1 MIMKKYIYSI
11 LTMVFAGI
19 AFSCEDTSLDPLQMD
34 NVKKGTI
41 LALRGQQ
48 LTNIYTL
55 GLPGAELFPRAIEGT
70 ETFDFDAE
78 YLADDPSTL
87 ESFDIY
93 VEKKLA
99 GGATE
104 RVLVKT
110 VAGSEFKSTD
120 DYLRPWVSV
129 SIPVTEILAAIG
141 IPDYSDPGVPDIL
154 LTTYKFGIN
163 LSSDLNLTDGTVV
176 PAADI
181 VAAGLFASN
190 QFYPAQKLTYAMTDY
205 CPEDIGG
212 TYSYSTVVTAVGA
225 GGVIAN
231 CVGAQ
236 TGEGELES
244 ISRGKYSIPDVTFGQ
259 YACAWDDDPAS
270 GATLVNTCDLLEFG
284 GADQYG
290 LIYTIENVSVSPD
303 GKALSFKWSNDYGD
317 AGNTTLT
324 RTDDKLWPL
333 TLYSE

>member
-1 MIMKKYIYSI
+1 
-11 LTMVFAGI
+11 MVFAGI
-19 AFSCEDTSLDPLQMD
+19 AFSCEDTALDPLQMN

-48 LTNIYTL
+48 LTNIYSL

-78 YLADDPSTL
+78 FLAEDPSTL

-93 VEKKLA
+93 AEKKLA
-99 GGATE
+99 GGAIE
-104 RVLVKT
+104 RVLVKN
-110 VAGSEFKSTD
+110 VPGSEFKTTD

-129 SIPVTEILAAIG
+129 SIPMTDILAAIG
-141 IPDYSDPGVPDIL
+141 IPDYTDPAVQDIL

-163 LSSDLNLTDGTVV
+163 INSDINLTDGTVI

-181 VAAGLFASN
+181 VAAGLFQSD

-212 TYSYSTVVTAVGA
+212 TYSYSTLVTAVGED
-225 GGVIAN
+225 GDITG

-236 TGEGELES
+236 TGDGELES
-244 ISRGKYSIPDVTFGQ
+244 ISRGKYAISDVTFGQ
-259 YACAWDDDPAS
+259 YACAWDDDPAT

-290 LIYTIENVSVSPD
+290 LIYTIANVSVSAD

>member
-1 MIMKKYIYSI
+1 MKKLIYSI

-19 AFSCEDTSLDPLQMD
+19 VFSCEDASLDPLQMD

-48 LTNIYTL
+48 LTNIYSL

-78 YLADDPSTL
+78 FLAEDPSTL

-93 VEKKLA
+93 ADKKLA
-99 GGATE
+99 GGAIE
-104 RVLVKT
+104 RVHLKT

-129 SIPVTEILAAIG
+129 SIPVTDILAAIG
-141 IPDYSDPGVPDIL
+141 IPDYTDPDVPEIL

-163 LSSDLNLTDGTVV
+163 ITSDINLTDGTVV

-190 QFYPAQKLTYAMTDY
+190 QFYPAMKLTYAMTDY

-212 TYSYSTVVTAVGA
+212 TYSYTTTVTAVGSGGDISGCA
-225 GGVIAN
+225 GGV
-231 CVGAQ
+231 
-236 TGEGELES
+236 TGEGELEPV
-244 ISRGKYSIPDVTFGQ
+244 SRGKYSISDVTFGQ
-259 YACAWDDDPAS
+259 YDCAWGDDPAT

-290 LIYTIENVSVSPD
+290 LIYTIANVQVSPD
-303 GKALSFKWSNDYGD
+303 GTKLSFKWSNDYGD
-317 AGNTTLT
+317 AGTSTLT

-333 TLYSE
+333 TLHSD